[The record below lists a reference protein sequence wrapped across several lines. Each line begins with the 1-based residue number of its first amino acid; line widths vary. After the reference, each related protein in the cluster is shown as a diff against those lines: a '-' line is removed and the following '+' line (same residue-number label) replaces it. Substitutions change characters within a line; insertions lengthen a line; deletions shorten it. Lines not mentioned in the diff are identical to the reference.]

1 MIERGKNWLNHLF
14 HFFSRRG
21 WLHQIESLIIE
32 KGKNWLYITNYRF
45 LTTKTNLKALY
56 IFRCLFTTLSVKL
69 FVVNVQI
76 FVYSCLLWK
85 MEKQHSQNLSHSENE
100 SPFQKRTTSW
110 KWKLIPTP
118 ISKNE
123 NISFFETAINKK
135 YKERFKS
142 VCWCQIQL
150 IDNF

>member
-1 MIERGKNWLNHLF
+1 MN
-14 HFFSRRG
+14 
-21 WLHQIESLIIE
+21 
-32 KGKNWLYITNYRF
+32 
-45 LTTKTNLKALY
+45 
-56 IFRCLFTTLSVKL
+56 VK
-69 FVVNVQI
+69 I

-85 MEKQHSQNLSHSENE
+85 MEKQHSRNLSHFENE

-150 IDNF
+150 IEKVWMSLKGCQVSCWQWCRLVRTKKYSVTSFYLKCRLKSNYFHSTFWYKYNRVLCWHPLVQY